1 MGLIWCLHGFLGR
14 GADWD
19 FLRDAG
25 FDIKAP
31 SMFSGDPLDDVKPS
45 PDDTILGYSMGARLA
60 LQVMQKHRVR
70 NAVLVSAGLTFHE
83 PGRQELD
90 DTWALRF
97 ESEPW
102 DALMNAWNAQGV
114 FGGRANPLQRN
125 ETDYDRSKLAAALRD
140 RSPAVLHMALGSIQV
155 PTLWIAGEQD
165 QKYVDAAKRAVE
177 RLPNA
182 QLWICSD
189 AAHRVPWEQPEAFIE
204 RLRTFVSSGGQRPSA
219 VRTAEGGCP
228 PQD

>member
-25 FDIKAP
+25 FEIKAL
-31 SMFSGDPLDDVKPS
+31 SLFSGDALDDVKPS
-45 PDDTILGYSMGARLA
+45 ADDTILGYSMGARLA
-60 LQVMQKHRVR
+60 LQVMQKHRVK

-90 DTWALRF
+90 GTWALRF

-102 DALMNAWNAQGV
+102 VALMDAWNAQAV

-125 ETDYDRSKLAAALRD
+125 EADYDRSKLAAALRNW
-140 RSPAVLHMALGSIQV
+140 SPAVLHMALDSIQI
-155 PTLWIAGEQD
+155 PTLWVAGEQD
-165 QKYVDAAKRAVE
+165 KKYVDAAKRAVE
-177 RLPNA
+177 KLPNA
-182 QLWICSD
+182 QLWICPD
-189 AAHRVPWEQPEAFIE
+189 AAHRVPWEQREKFVQ
-204 RLRTFVSSGGQRPSA
+204 RLREFRSERRLPAGRSA
-219 VRTAEGGCP
+219 GC
-228 PQD
+228 